1 MSKIVA
7 VHKEDGTITQY
18 KTDDGKILTKD
29 EAVDMADKGQL
40 NGVSSFQTRDGGFAI
55 RSDRGQPDYSL
66 DNLPEF

>member
-18 KTDDGKILTKD
+18 KTDDGKVLTKD

-55 RSDRGQPDYSL
+55 RSDRGQPDHSL